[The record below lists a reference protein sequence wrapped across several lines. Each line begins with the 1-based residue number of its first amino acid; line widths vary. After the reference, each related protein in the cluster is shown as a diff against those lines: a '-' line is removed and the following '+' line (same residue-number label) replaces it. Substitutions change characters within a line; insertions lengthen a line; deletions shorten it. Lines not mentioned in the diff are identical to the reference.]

1 MNSVDNK
8 YKSEL
13 GWSITLPAGWEPLSS
28 AANVALANIALAP
41 VAFAAASDSS
51 LSMTW
56 MALEPAV
63 DADVLSK
70 FTSLTMLEGTAPLEE
85 TLDVVQRLWPA
96 IGDIT
101 EARIVELADSTT
113 ALEVV
118 ENFYQPGTQ
127 EIKKGYQLIF
137 YASLEDGGSPVMQRL
152 CFYAPMNKFIASI
165 EQVQAAARSFQLD

>member
-1 MNSVDNK
+1 MNSVENK
-8 YKSEL
+8 YRSEL

-28 AANVALANIALAP
+28 TPSNVTLAP
-41 VAFAAASDSS
+41 VAFAASSDPS

-63 DADVLSK
+63 DSDVLSK
-70 FTSLTMLEGTAPLEE
+70 FESLTMREGTAPVEE
-85 TLDVVQRLWPA
+85 TLDVVQRLWPT

-101 EARIVELADSTT
+101 EAQIVQLADSTL
-113 ALEVV
+113 AVEVV
-118 ENFYQPGTQ
+118 ENFYQPAAQ

-152 CFYAPMNKFIASI
+152 CYYAPMNKFIASI
-165 EQVQAAARSFQLD
+165 EQVRNAARSIQFE

>member
-1 MNSVDNK
+1 MNSVENK

-13 GWSITLPAGWEPLSS
+13 GWSITLPAGWEALSS
-28 AANVALANIALAP
+28 TPNVSLAP
-41 VAFAAASDSS
+41 VAFASGSDPS
-51 LSMTW
+51 LSLTW

-70 FTSLTMLEGTAPLEE
+70 FESLAMLEGTAPIEE
-85 TLDVVQRLWPA
+85 TLDVVQRLWPT
-96 IGDIT
+96 IGEVT
-101 EARIVELADSTT
+101 EAQIVQIADSTM

-137 YASLEDGGSPVMQRL
+137 HASLEDGGPPVMQRL
-152 CFYAPMNKFIASI
+152 CFYAPINKFIASI
-165 EQVQAAARSFQLD
+165 EQVRNAARSFQFE